1 MKIAEF
7 AAVAVEHYEDD
18 DAPPGA
24 AKAIDPA
31 TIGIFLEL
39 IPVLIEAVKKCMEA
53 KAAKKAAGNPTL
65 LQMTVLN
72 MSARRA
78 MGGPAFRQHGR
89 NSVKAIVRS
98 VASPKVEV
106 ADIEEMY
113 QEV

>member
-7 AAVAVEHYEDD
+7 ANVAAQHYEDD

-31 TIGIFLEL
+31 LVGVIAQL
-39 IPVLIEAVKKCMEA
+39 IPVIIDAISKCMEA
-53 KAAKKAAGNPTL
+53 RAAKKAAANPTP

-78 MGGPAFRQHGR
+78 MGGRAFRQHGR
-89 NSVKAIVRS
+89 AAVQSIVAAA
-98 VASPKVEV
+98 ASPKVEA